1 MMGIILQVSVSY
13 GFMALSMFIPYRIGI
28 LGFTL
33 AIQLQSGMIFD
44 PSISC
49 CRLIIAAAVCDGLDG
64 HVARRGL
71 MLGKALGK
79 VFFKGI
85 KGDPK
90 VTMGFNVSICFNTK
104 SWSFMTTG

>member
-90 VTMGFNVSICFNTK
+90 VTMGFNVSICFNM
-104 SWSFMTTG
+104 FHY